1 MKRRTHLAIA
11 VTAIFAL
18 GAGAALL
25 PFLGASPY
33 LTTLVYYM
41 AFYLALGQA
50 WNMMSGLTGY
60 VSFAHGALAGVGAYA
75 AVIALNAG
83 WPLMAGLAV
92 AVVAS
97 LLASL
102 LISATSF
109 RLRGVAFTF
118 ATLFFQELALLFTRK
133 LEVTGGAGGLV
144 LQDILPVWLPHTLMV
159 ATATGA
165 TIAML
170 FLLNSRAGIRLLA
183 IKDDE
188 DAAAAIGIE
197 AAPRKVIVFCAS
209 AAICGLVGAIHA
221 LFTSSLYPEIV
232 FQVDLSLIALAVP
245 LIGGVGT
252 AFGPVLG
259 ALLYMGARETLQI
272 VAPSLHLIIVG
283 LLILLVTLFMRAGL
297 GPELLR
303 LMRRM
308 RGRELKVAASPQKEV
323 CR

>member
-1 MKRRTHLAIA
+1 
-11 VTAIFAL
+11 
-18 GAGAALL
+18 
-25 PFLGASPY
+25 
-33 LTTLVYYM
+33 
-41 AFYLALGQA
+41 
-50 WNMMSGLTGY
+50 
-60 VSFAHGALAGVGAYA
+60 
-75 AVIALNAG
+75 
-83 WPLMAGLAV
+83 
-92 AVVAS
+92 
-97 LLASL
+97 
-102 LISATSF
+102 
-109 RLRGVAFTF
+109 VAFTF

-133 LEVTGGAGGLV
+133 LEVTGGSGGLV
-144 LQDILPVWLPHTLMV
+144 LQTILPVWLPHTLMV
-159 ATATGA
+159 LTATGA

-221 LFTSSLYPEIV
+221 LFTSGLYPEIV
-232 FQVDLSLIALAVP
+232 FQVDLSLVALAVP

-259 ALLYMGARETLQI
+259 ALLYMGAREMLQI

-283 LLILLVTLFMRAGL
+283 LLILLVTLFMRAGI
-297 GPELLR
+297 GPELWR

-308 RGRELKVAASPQKEV
+308 RGRELKAAASSKKEV
-323 CR
+323 C